1 MKSTKK
7 KTNTKKNTKAK
18 NIDKN
23 ESILITGLIIL
34 FASIFLLIFVNSN
47 ATGVFGKFLKNSL
60 IYLFSLGYNIF
71 LVYLL
76 SVSLVLLIPKS
87 RKYAKK
93 IIIALSIVFLSL
105 LVVFDSSTIVMS
117 SFKSHVTEAVELT
130 SDLSSGGLIGGVI
143 GYLFYR
149 MFGEVGTVIVLIIIN
164 IINVYALTSIK
175 KEDIIEK
182 TDNTMNK
189 IQDGIEKNVEKFK
202 TKRME
207 RKQKLL
213 SSEEIFDDEESS
225 KKSNKKDSKNETG
238 LLSSDDVFG
247 SDFDDE
253 YVDIK
258 IHDSSTKNDTEDT
271 VEEAKTT
278 PKTKARKEK
287 TESETKNTI
296 SDKEHKDKAN
306 ADAADENIDIEKEVK
321 NEDIVHYEFPSLNL
335 LKDVEASNNSNKGKE
350 IKDNIKVIQDTLN
363 NFGVDARVTGVNSG
377 PTITSY
383 EISLAAGVK
392 VSKILSLSDN
402 LSLALA
408 TTDIRILAPIPG
420 KSAVGIEVP
429 NKNKDTLLLKEI
441 LDTDEFRDLKSKLP
455 LALGKDVTGNTIIS
469 SIANMPH
476 LLIAGA
482 TGSGKSVCINT
493 IIMSILYKARP
504 DEVKLIM
511 IDPKVVE
518 LNIYNNIPHLLI
530 PVVTNAKKA
539 QFSLN
544 WAVQEMEKRYQLFA
558 KNNVKDMKSYNELE
572 TITEKMPQI
581 VIIID
586 ELADLMMVAATEV
599 EDAICRLAQMA
610 RAAGMHLIVAT
621 QRPSVDVITGTIK
634 ANIPSRISFQVS
646 SQIDSRTILDMSG
659 AEKLLG
665 KGDMLYYP
673 SNLSKP
679 IRVQGAFVSDKEVKN
694 VCDFIRNQGEA
705 NYNQDAVESISTN
718 NTSQT
723 MQDDKDELYD
733 EAVKLVVM
741 DGQASISY
749 LQRKLKIGYSRA
761 ARIVDQMEEMGV
773 VSGYDGSKPRKVLIE
788 KEDIENLNGES
799 GETFE

>member
-1 MKSTKK
+1 MKTTKK
-7 KTNTKKNTKAK
+7 RTNNKIKSKTNKKV
-18 NIDKN
+18 DKN
-23 ESILITGLIIL
+23 ESLLISGLIIL
-34 FASIFLLIFVNSN
+34 FASIFLLIFANSD
-47 ATGVFGKFLKNSL
+47 ATGVFGRWIKSGLV
-60 IYLFSLGYNIF
+60 YLFSLGYNIF
-71 LVYLL
+71 LFYLL
-76 SVSLVLLIPKS
+76 VIALVLLIPKS
-87 RKYAKK
+87 RPFAKK
-93 IIIALSIVFLSL
+93 LIISLSIIFLSL
-105 LVVFDSSTIVMS
+105 LIIFDSSTSLMS
-117 SFKSHVTEAVELT
+117 SFSAHVSQATESAGELA
-130 SDLSSGGLIGGVI
+130 SGGLIGGVF
-143 GYLFYR
+143 GFLFYR
-149 MFGEVGTVIVLIIIN
+149 LFGGVGTVIILVIIN
-164 IINVYALTSIK
+164 IINIYTLTSIK
-175 KEDIIEK
+175 RADIIQK
-182 TDNTMNK
+182 TDDTMNK
-189 IQDGIEKNVEKFK
+189 IQDGIENSVEKIK
-202 TKRME
+202 IKRQEM
-207 RKQKLL
+207 R
-213 SSEEIFDDEESS
+213 
-225 KKSNKKDSKNETG
+225 NKKIF
-238 LLSSDDVFG
+238 SSDDIFNDEDDIRTINSESSRNTVTNANDINLEG
-247 SDFDDE
+247 FDDDFI
-253 YVDIK
+253 DIK
-258 IHDSSTKNDTEDT
+258 INDSSN
-271 VEEAKTT
+271 
-278 PKTKARKEK
+278 
-287 TESETKNTI
+287 TKNTEAV
-296 SDKEHKDKAN
+296 DKKEDDLKAKENLKTDKKPKTIKKEIEKTQKTEETEDN
-306 ADAADENIDIEKEVK
+306 NEEIDIEKEIHK
-321 NEDIVHYEFPSLNL
+321 EDIVHYEFPSLDL
-335 LKDVEASNNSNKGKE
+335 LKEVEVSNTSSKGKE
-350 IKDNIKVIQDTLN
+350 IKDNIKIIQDTLN
-363 NFGVDARVTGVNSG
+363 NFGVDAKVIGVNSG

-402 LSLALA
+402 LALALA

-441 LDTDEFRDLKSKLP
+441 LDSDEFRNLKSKLP

-518 LNIYNNIPHLLI
+518 LNVYNNIPHLLI

-558 KNNVKDMKSYNELE
+558 KNNVKDMQSYNELD

-679 IRVQGAFVSDKEVKN
+679 IRVQGAFVSDKEVKR

-723 MQDDKDELYD
+723 MQDDKDDLYD
-733 EAVKLVVM
+733 EAVKLVVA

-788 KEDIENLNGES
+788 EEDLENLYGES
-799 GETFE
+799 GEGLE

>member
-1 MKSTKK
+1 M
-7 KTNTKKNTKAK
+7 
-18 NIDKN
+18 
-23 ESILITGLIIL
+23 L
-34 FASIFLLIFVNSN
+34 F
-47 ATGVFGKFLKNSL
+47 GGGGK
-60 IYLFSLGYNIF
+60 
-71 LVYLL
+71 
-76 SVSLVLLIPKS
+76 
-87 RKYAKK
+87 
-93 IIIALSIVFLSL
+93 
-105 LVVFDSSTIVMS
+105 
-117 SFKSHVTEAVELT
+117 
-130 SDLSSGGLIGGVI
+130 
-143 GYLFYR
+143 
-149 MFGEVGTVIVLIIIN
+149 VIVLFIIN
-164 IINVYALTSIK
+164 IINIYTLTSINRA
-175 KEDIIEK
+175 DIVK
-182 TDNTMNK
+182 TTDNTMNK
-189 IQDGIEKNVEKFK
+189 LQDGVENSIEKIKVKREEKK
-202 TKRME
+202 N
-207 RKQKLL
+207 RK
-213 SSEEIFDDEESS
+213 IM
-225 KKSNKKDSKNETG
+225 
-238 LLSSDDVFG
+238 SSDDIFNDEDEVKAID
-247 SDFDDE
+247 SDNNNNTSNHN
-253 YVDIK
+253 DIK
-258 IHDSSTKNDTEDT
+258 IEGLDDDLFDININDSSRANSLDTIDKPREDKKANEHKKPEKKAKPSKKESEKTEDT
-271 VEEAKTT
+271 GGE
-278 PKTKARKEK
+278 
-287 TESETKNTI
+287 
-296 SDKEHKDKAN
+296 
-306 ADAADENIDIEKEVK
+306 IDIEKEIH
-321 NEDIVHYEFPSLNL
+321 NEDIIHYEFPSLNL
-335 LKDVEASNNSNKGKE
+335 LKEVEVSNTNSKGRE
-350 IKDNIKVIQDTLN
+350 IKDNIKIIQDTLN
-363 NFGVDARVTGVNSG
+363 NFGVDAKVIGVNSG

-402 LSLALA
+402 LALALA

-429 NKNKDTLLLKEI
+429 NKHKDTLLLKEI
-441 LDTDEFRDLKSKLP
+441 LDSDEFRNLKSKLP

-544 WAVQEMEKRYQLFA
+544 WAVQEMERRYQLFA
-558 KNNVKDMKSYNELE
+558 KNNVKDMQSYNELD

-679 IRVQGAFVSDKEVKN
+679 IRVQGAFVSDKEVKS

-705 NYNQDAVESISTN
+705 NYNQEAVESITTN

-723 MQDDKDELYD
+723 MQDDKDELYND
-733 EAVKLVVM
+733 AVKLVVA

-788 KEDIENLNGES
+788 EEDLENLYGES
-799 GETFE
+799 GEGLE

>member
-1 MKSTKK
+1 MRTTNKRTNKRTKS
-7 KTNTKKNTKAK
+7 KTNKKV
-18 NIDKN
+18 DKN
-23 ESILITGLIIL
+23 ESLLISGLIIL
-34 FASIFLLIFVNSN
+34 FASIFLLIFANSD
-47 ATGVFGKFLKNSL
+47 ATGVFGRWIKSSL
-60 IYLFSLGYNIF
+60 VYLFSIGYNIF
-71 LVYLL
+71 LFYLMAI
-76 SVSLVLLIPKS
+76 SLVLLIPKS
-87 RKYAKK
+87 RKYAGKL
-93 IIIALSIVFLSL
+93 IISLSIVFLSL
-105 LVVFDSSTIVMS
+105 LVIFDSSTVVMS
-117 SFKSHVTEAVELT
+117 SFSSHVSQAIELA
-130 SDLSSGGLIGGVI
+130 SELNSGGLIGGVV

-149 MFGEVGTVIVLIIIN
+149 LFGGVGTVIVLVIIN
-164 IINVYALTSIK
+164 IINIYTLTSINRA
-175 KEDIIEK
+175 DIVK
-182 TDNTMNK
+182 TTDNTMNK
-189 IQDGIEKNVEKFK
+189 LQDGVENSIEKIKVKREEKK
-202 TKRME
+202 N
-207 RKQKLL
+207 RK
-213 SSEEIFDDEESS
+213 IM
-225 KKSNKKDSKNETG
+225 
-238 LLSSDDVFG
+238 SSDDIFN
-247 SDFDDE
+247 DE
-253 YVDIK
+253 DEVKAIDNVNNNTSNHNDIK
-258 IHDSSTKNDTEDT
+258 IEGLDDDLFDININDSSRANSLDKIDKPSEVNKANEDKKPEKKAKPSKKESEKTEDT
-271 VEEAKTT
+271 GG
-278 PKTKARKEK
+278 
-287 TESETKNTI
+287 
-296 SDKEHKDKAN
+296 D
-306 ADAADENIDIEKEVK
+306 IDIEKEIH
-321 NEDIVHYEFPSLNL
+321 NEDIIHYEFPSLNL
-335 LKDVEASNNSNKGKE
+335 LKEVEVTNTNSKGRE
-350 IKDNIKVIQDTLN
+350 IKDNIKIIQDTLN
-363 NFGVDARVTGVNSG
+363 NFGVDAKVIGVNSG

-402 LSLALA
+402 LALALA

-429 NKNKDTLLLKEI
+429 NKHKDTLLLKEI
-441 LDTDEFRDLKSKLP
+441 LDSDEFRNLKSKLP

-518 LNIYNNIPHLLI
+518 LNVYNNIPHLLI

-544 WAVQEMEKRYQLFA
+544 WAVQEMERRYQLFA
-558 KNNVKDMKSYNELE
+558 KNNVKDMQSYNELD

-679 IRVQGAFVSDKEVKN
+679 IRVQGAFVSDKEVKS

-705 NYNQDAVESISTN
+705 NYNQEAVESITTN

-723 MQDDKDELYD
+723 MQDDKDELYND
-733 EAVKLVVM
+733 AVKLVVA

-788 KEDIENLNGES
+788 EEDLENLYGES
-799 GETFE
+799 GEGLE

>member
-1 MKSTKK
+1 MKTKNNRTNKRKRSKVNK
-7 KTNTKKNTKAK
+7 KV
-18 NIDKN
+18 DKN
-23 ESILITGLIIL
+23 ESLLISGLTIL
-34 FASIFLLIFVNSN
+34 FASIFLLIFANSD
-47 ATGVFGKFLKNSL
+47 ATGVFGRWIKSGL
-60 IYLFSLGYNIF
+60 IYLFSMGFNIF
-71 LVYLL
+71 LFYLL
-76 SVSLVLLIPKS
+76 AIALVLLVPKS
-87 RKYAKK
+87 RHYARKL
-93 IIIALSIVFLSL
+93 IISLSIIFLSL
-105 LVVFDSSTIVMS
+105 LVVFDSSTVLMS
-117 SFKSHVTEAVELT
+117 SFSSHVSQAIELST
-130 SDLSSGGLIGGVI
+130 DLNSGGLIGGAF

-149 MFGEVGTVIVLIIIN
+149 LFGAVGTIIVLVIIN
-164 IINVYALTSIK
+164 IINIYSLTSIK
-175 KEDIIEK
+175 KSDIAQK

-189 IQDGIEKNVEKFK
+189 IQDGIESSVEKIK
-202 TKRME
+202 LKRQEM
-207 RKQKLL
+207 K
-213 SSEEIFDDEESS
+213 
-225 KKSNKKDSKNETG
+225 NKKV
-238 LLSSDDVFG
+238 LSSDDIF
-247 SDFDDE
+247 SDEENTSVGEEANKKADKDINEEDFSDDF
-253 YVDIK
+253 VDIK
-258 IHDSSTKNDTEDT
+258 INDSANQEDIKLDQEQNKKEALKEETKETK
-271 VEEAKTT
+271 ASKTT
-278 PKTKARKEK
+278 KKETEK
-287 TESETKNTI
+287 TDESE
-296 SDKEHKDKAN
+296 D
-306 ADAADENIDIEKEVK
+306 IDISKEIH
-321 NEDIVHYEFPSLNL
+321 NEDIIHYEFPSLNL
-335 LKDVEASNNSNKGKE
+335 LKEAQASNNSTKGRE
-350 IKDNIKVIQDTLN
+350 IKDNIKIIQDTLN
-363 NFGVDARVTGVNSG
+363 NFGVDAKVIGVNSG

-402 LSLALA
+402 LALALA

-441 LDTDEFRDLKSKLP
+441 LDTDEFRNLKSKLP

-469 SIANMPH
+469 SIASMPH

-518 LNIYNNIPHLLI
+518 LNVYNNIPHLLI

-558 KNNVKDMKSYNELE
+558 KNNVKDMQSYNELE

-679 IRVQGAFVSDKEVKN
+679 IRVQGAFVSDKEVKS

-705 NYNQDAVESISTN
+705 NYNQDAVESITTN

-723 MQDDKDELYD
+723 MQDDKDELYE

-799 GETFE
+799 GETLE